1 MSYFSRLVALSVI
14 SILSLQSHLLPALFK
29 DKETLIFWS
38 IFPLQWTT
46 NPARGMFECI
56 YTHEEEAVVGDGD
69 DDDDYDGDDDE
80 DNDDD
85 GDDDDGV

>member
-1 MSYFSRLVALSVI
+1 MALSLI
-14 SILSLQSHLLPALFK
+14 WILSLQSHLLPALFK
-29 DKETLIFWS
+29 DKEALIFWS

-56 YTHEEEAVVGDGD
+56 YPHEEEAVLGDGD

-80 DNDDD
+80 D
-85 GDDDDGV
+85 DDDDGV

>member
-1 MSYFSRLVALSVI
+1 MALSVI
-14 SILSLQSHLLPALFK
+14 WILSLQSHLLPALFK

-56 YTHEEEAVVGDGD
+56 YTHEEEAVVGDGNDDDDEDDDDED
-69 DDDDYDGDDDE
+69 DDDDGSE
-80 DNDDD
+80 CI
-85 GDDDDGV
+85 